1 MGKPLIQQRRGKG
14 FGVYRVPSFNFPG
27 AVMHPV
33 TKQTTV
39 KGIITD
45 ILHSGGHS
53 APLLEVKY
61 ENGVSCLQCAPQG
74 VRIGEEII
82 ASGREVLEPKPGN
95 IMPLRHMPE
104 GTIIHNLESKPGD
117 GGRFV
122 RSAGS
127 AARVLAKFEDYVE
140 VLLPSKKRK
149 NFLPDC
155 RAAVGVIAGGG
166 RLEKPF
172 YKAGKRYH
180 RMRVRNKRYPRV
192 AGLAMNAV
200 NHPYGGSRTH
210 KKNKPTIA
218 RRDAPPGAKVG
229 MLRPRRTGRRKR

>member
-27 AVMHPV
+27 FISHPI
-33 TKQTTV
+33 TNNNTL
-39 KGIITD
+39 KGIIKD
-45 ILHSGGHS
+45 IIHSGGHS
-53 APLLEVKY
+53 APLLKVEY
-61 ENGVSCLQCAPQG
+61 QDGNSYLLCAPQG
-74 VRIGEEII
+74 VKIGEEVI
-82 ASGREVLEPKPGN
+82 ASGVDSIEAKPGN
-95 IMPLRHMPE
+95 IMPLRHIPE

-127 AARVLAKFEDYVE
+127 AAKVLAKFDDHVE

-149 NFLPDC
+149 NFLPNC
-155 RAAVGVIAGGG
+155 RAAIGVIAGGG
-166 RLEKPF
+166 RLDKPF
-172 YKAGKRYH
+172 YKAGKHHH
-180 RMRVRNKRYPRV
+180 RMQVRNKRYPRV

-229 MLRPRRTGRRKR
+229 MLRPRRTGRKKR

>member
-14 FGVYRVPSFNFPG
+14 YGVYRVPSFNFPG
-27 AVMHPV
+27 YISHPITNDSTISGV
-33 TKQTTV
+33 V
-39 KGIITD
+39 KD
-45 ILHSGGHS
+45 ILHSGGHT
-53 APLLEVKY
+53 APLLHVEY
-61 ENGVSCLQCAPQG
+61 TNGKSYLLCAPEG
-74 VRIGEEII
+74 IRIGEQVA
-82 ASGREVLEPKPGN
+82 ASGSEGIEVKPGN
-95 IMPLRHMPE
+95 IMPLKHIPE

-127 AARVLAKFEDYVE
+127 AAKVLAKFDDHVE

-149 NFLPDC
+149 DFLPNC
-155 RAAVGVIAGGG
+155 RAAIGVIAGGG
-166 RLEKPF
+166 RLDKPF

-180 RMRVRNKRYPRV
+180 RQEVRNKRYPRV

-200 NHPYGGSRTH
+200 NHPFGGSRTH
-210 KKNKPTIA
+210 KKNKPTVS

-229 MLRPRRTGRRKR
+229 MLRARRTGRKKR